1 MSYKGI
7 IAGLLSGF
15 LWGVTGILYANL
27 NELYPV
33 TTVISVILFLLFM
46 VEFTS
51 GLLVGSSIFL
61 LYKRTFFQSLN
72 KKYILLS
79 MLLGI
84 IGGPV
89 GMLCYLQAITLVG
102 VGYAAPISSIYPVF
116 GALLS
121 LIFLKEK
128 MAKIGF
134 LGGFITLFCTFMLS
148 LDIQSAQFSLL
159 GIALALICALSWGS
173 EIVLSSFVMKS
184 MTATNSAKFTYF
196 FRQLGAALGYLVL
209 LLSINLD
216 IKNLLTNFTHIKF
229 DLFILAIVLSS
240 MFSYILYYFAI
251 DKLKPIKAMM
261 LNITYGVWIVLIG
274 IVLGSGTVQFTQM
287 LLIVGIL
294 LGAILVLLA
303 KKKSKQIQTITH

>member
-46 VEFTS
+46 VELTS

-61 LYKRTFFQSLN
+61 LHKRTFLKAIN
-72 KKYILLS
+72 KKS
-79 MLLGI
+79 VLLGMSLGL
-84 IGGPV
+84 IGGPI
-89 GMLCYLQAITLVG
+89 GMLCYLQAITIIG

-116 GALLS
+116 GAILS

-128 MAKIGF
+128 MEKIGF
-134 LGGFITLFCTFMLS
+134 LGGIITLACTFMLS
-148 LDIQSAQFSLL
+148 LNIQSAQFSLI

-173 EIVLSSFVMKS
+173 EIVLSSYVMKT
-184 MTATNSAKFTYF
+184 MTNAYAAKYTYF
-196 FRQLGAALGYLVL
+196 FRQVGAALGYLGL
-209 LLSINLD
+209 LLCMNVESHQ
-216 IKNLLTNFTHIKF
+216 LLSNFTNMNF

-274 IVLGSGTVQFTQM
+274 ILLGTGGIEFEKIG
-287 LLIVGIL
+287 LIIGIL
-294 LGAILVLLA
+294 LGSVLVLFA
-303 KKKSKQIQTITH
+303 KKENK